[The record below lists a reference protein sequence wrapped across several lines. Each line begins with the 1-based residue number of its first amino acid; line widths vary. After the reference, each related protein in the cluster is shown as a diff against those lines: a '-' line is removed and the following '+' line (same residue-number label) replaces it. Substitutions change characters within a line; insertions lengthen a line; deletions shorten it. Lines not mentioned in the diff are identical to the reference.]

1 MYDIGTLA
9 SFTSV
14 YLRRSVQGGQW
25 GSEDYRLPFF
35 FTILSTNYQ
44 LFDTL
49 STNFIDFSI
58 FRIFGPDID
67 PEPELNFH
75 LKKLANF

>member
-1 MYDIGTLA
+1 MVDNIDPLA
-9 SFTSV
+9 ALQS
-14 YLRRSVQGGQW
+14 GQW

-35 FTILSTNYQ
+35 STILSTNYQ

-58 FRIFGPDID
+58 FWIFGPDID
-67 PEPELNFH
+67 VEPELNFH
-75 LKKLANF
+75 IKTLAHF